1 MSRDDKH
8 SGRELTRNLASDQ
21 AFRDLLMLGAE
32 EMPFP
37 GLDEDVMQRIEV
49 EEALLEQKPAIWAR
63 LSSLVSLLIGV
74 FAGFFIAGYV
84 GGIEHLFIFS
94 GQQLSTVIQVVI
106 VLVMLL
112 QLDRIL
118 TIMRG
123 RQVRFALPSTRK
135 QNL

>member
-1 MSRDDKH
+1 MSRDDKPT
-8 SGRELTRNLASDQ
+8 GRKRTSNLASDQ

-74 FAGFFIAGYV
+74 VTGFFIAGYV

-94 GQQLSTVIQVVI
+94 GKQLSTVIQVAI

-118 TIMRG
+118 TMIRG
-123 RQVRFALPSTRK
+123 RRVRFALTSPRK